1 MNARCLLQHVRV
13 ACVMSVASSKESSM
27 MFTSNIKAQLTPG
40 CQLPKLNVDQMTILE
55 DNFKR
60 NRNPNDFDISLISA
74 EAGLPEADV
83 KVKHLCTCFYMYL
96 HFIVVFLCAFFL
108 L

>member
-1 MNARCLLQHVRV
+1 
-13 ACVMSVASSKESSM
+13 MSIASSSKDSM

-40 CQLPKLNVDQMTILE
+40 CKLPKLNVDQMTTLE

-74 EAGLPEADV
+74 EAGLQEVDV
-83 KVKHLCTCFYMYL
+83 KVRGYIYL
-96 HFIVVFLCAFFL
+96 VH
-108 L
+108 